1 MRRLKEAVRPYYL
14 RWLYFPLR
22 PGQRPQAFRDCWK
35 YPFEKLSGH
44 GRLPESLTDDKKRSS
59 VPLTGQPVLLFYPM
73 TDWHTR
79 IQRTQHLVRAFA
91 RQGFCCIYVNPHLG
105 REFETTPLFDPDH
118 RRSHIEENIYELH
131 VRLPREPV
139 FHDRLLTREEEA
151 LVYSVIQQILP
162 VGTPVIQMLSFPL
175 WLDVARRFREEA
187 GFPIVYDCHD
197 LLSGFANIGREIISA
212 EQELL
217 RQADLVLFSA
227 QGLMNQYGAGLKRA
241 ILVRNAV
248 EAGLFRHDRPEDHRP
263 QSHRPQKTM
272 VCATV
277 GYVGALDSWFD
288 IEAVRE
294 AALAYPKCRFVL
306 AGRIEYKP
314 IRKLATLRNVEFLGE
329 TPYHRVPELLASF
342 QVALIPFRI
351 TPLTLMTNPIKMY
364 EYFSCGLPVVTTPL
378 PEAQTMGDLVYL
390 ASTPPEFARQ
400 VGHALAEDDAGR
412 RMRRREIAILEN
424 WDARARDISDEFQS
438 LRRQAG
444 QAARYKVN
452 PQAD

>member
-22 PGQRPQAFRDCWK
+22 PGQRPHAFRDCWQ
-35 YPFEKLSGH
+35 YPFEKLRST
-44 GRLPESLTDDKKRSS
+44 ESLTDHEKRWS
-59 VPLTGQPVLLFYPM
+59 VPQPVPPTGQPVLLFYPM

-91 RQGFCCIYVNPHLG
+91 RQGFRCIYVNPHLG

-118 RRSHIEENIYELH
+118 RLSHVEKNIYELH
-131 VRLPREPV
+131 IRLPREPV

-151 LVYSVIQQILP
+151 LVYAVIQHILP
-162 VGTPVIQMLSFPL
+162 AGAPVIQMLSFPL

-248 EAGLFRHDRPEDHRP
+248 DAGLFR
-263 QSHRPQKTM
+263 QTQGSLATS
-272 VCATV
+272 ATV

-294 AALAYPKCRFVL
+294 AAVAYPKCRFVL
-306 AGRIEYKP
+306 AGHIEYKP
-314 IRKLATLRNVEFLGE
+314 IRKLAALRNVEFLGE
-329 TPYHRVPELLASF
+329 TPYHRVPELLAGF

-400 VGHALAEDDAGR
+400 VGHALAEDDSGR
-412 RMRRREIAILEN
+412 RMRRRDIALLES
-424 WDARARDISDEFQS
+424 WDARARDISGEFQS
-438 LRRQAG
+438 LGRQAG

-452 PQAD
+452 PQTD

>member
-22 PGQRPQAFRDCWK
+22 PRKRPQAFRDCWL
-35 YPFEKLSGH
+35 YPFEKLRGTAH
-44 GRLPESLTDDKKRSS
+44 LPEGL
-59 VPLTGQPVLLFYPM
+59 QPVLLFYPM

-79 IQRTQHLVRAFA
+79 TQRTQHLVRAFA
-91 RQGFCCIYVNPHLG
+91 RQGFRCIYVNPHLG
-105 REFETTPLFDPDH
+105 RQFETTPLFDPEH
-118 RRSHIEENIYELH
+118 RLAHIEENIYELH
-131 VRLPREPV
+131 IRLPKEPV

-151 LVYSVIQQILP
+151 VVYSVIRQVLP
-162 VGTPVIQMLSFPL
+162 AGAAVIQMLSFPL
-175 WLDVARRFREEA
+175 WLDIARRFREEA

-197 LLSGFANIGREIISA
+197 LLSGFRNIGREIISA

-248 EAGLFRHDRPEDHRP
+248 DARLFRHDHSGEDH
-263 QSHRPQKTM
+263 SPQKTM
-272 VCATV
+272 VCATSATV

-294 AALAYPKCRFVL
+294 AALAHPKCRFVL
-306 AGRIEYKP
+306 AGHIEYKP
-314 IRKLATLRNVEFLGE
+314 IRRLAALDNVELLGE
-329 TPYHRVPELLASF
+329 IPYHRVPELLASF

-364 EYFSCGLPVVTTPL
+364 EYFGCGLPVVTTPL

-400 VGHALAEDDAGR
+400 VGHALAEDDPGR
-412 RMRRREIAILEN
+412 RMRRREIALLES
-424 WDARARDISDEFQS
+424 WDARARDISDEFQV
-438 LRRQAG
+438 LWQNQGWQA
-444 QAARYKVN
+444 RFRVK

>member
-1 MRRLKEAVRPYYL
+1 MRWLKEAVRPYYL

-22 PGQRPQAFRDCWK
+22 PGQRPQAFRDCWQ
-35 YPFEKLSGH
+35 YPFEKLRGTVH
-44 GRLPESLTDDKKRSS
+44 LPESRTDDKKRSS
-59 VPLTGQPVLLFYPM
+59 VPPPVLLFYPM

-91 RQGFCCIYVNPHLG
+91 RQGFRCIYINPHLG
-105 REFETTPLFDPDH
+105 RQFETTPLFDPEH
-118 RRSHIEENIYELH
+118 RLSRIEENIYELH
-131 VRLPREPV
+131 IRLPQEPV

-151 LVYSVIQQILP
+151 VVYSVIRQTLP
-162 VGTPVIQMLSFPL
+162 AGAPVIQMLSFPL
-175 WLDVARRFREEA
+175 WLDIARRFREEA

-197 LLSGFANIGREIISA
+197 LLSGFRNIGREIISA

-217 RQADLVLFSA
+217 RQAELVLFSA
-227 QGLMNQYGAGLKRA
+227 QGLMNQYGAGLKRT

-248 EAGLFRHDRPEDHRP
+248 EAGLFQGPGARGRGPVANP
-263 QSHRPQKTM
+263 QSR
-272 VCATV
+272 ATV

-306 AGRIEYKP
+306 AGRIEYKS
-314 IRKLATLRNVEFLGE
+314 IRRLAALDNVELLGE
-329 TPYHRVPELLASF
+329 IPYHHVPELLAGF

-390 ASTPPEFARQ
+390 ASTPREFARQ
-400 VGHALAEDDAGR
+400 VGHALAEDDPAR
-412 RMRRREIAILEN
+412 RMRRREIALLES
-424 WDARARDISDEFQS
+424 WDARARDIADEFES
-438 LRRQAG
+438 LGQQAG
-444 QAARYKVN
+444 QTARYKVN
-452 PQAD
+452 PQTD